1 MLGRCQGGRMTTFN
15 ELQRFAR
22 APEPRHSQDDRA
34 TERGVGSS
42 ADAQVFKDPEQ
53 EVHGTR
59 PGLASFV
66 DVTDGALAAVDAGA
80 FPSAPGP
87 IADARPVVEL
97 ASVES
102 ATAGTVLDLLLR
114 EVGWP
119 GRHIAGLVGLDVA
132 ALLTAWAAFGMHSGA
147 SLASVAAVA
156 AVSVPVWLLI
166 VLACGGYDRRL
177 LGVGR
182 HEHRRLVDAMLR
194 SAVLMVVAAVLVQPD
209 AARELVLVLVPV
221 HVCGVIALRGL
232 ARARL
237 RRHRLAGRAVHRAL
251 VVGCPSEADAI
262 ARRLAVERGTGLCVV
277 GTCPPEPPDLSAIAD
292 ALLPAHRLAHVPAAI
307 RAVRADTVLLTPTA
321 AADPDAV
328 RRLAWS
334 LEGRHVDLLLAGVP
348 ADVAAS
354 RLEVQAVAGM
364 SVVQLG
370 EPGYPGGFALVR
382 DVLDQIAAAV
392 LLLVLAPLLASVA
405 AAIKVC
411 DPGPV
416 VFRQVRVGRGG
427 AGFTMYK
434 FRTMHTGAEQLKQ
447 RLRAHNDHRNDVA
460 GGVLFKMRDDPRVTG
475 IGHLLRRLSL
485 DELPQLINV
494 LRGEMSLVGPR
505 PPLPDEVERYADDVH
520 RRLLVKPGLTGLW
533 QVSGRSDLKWEE
545 TVRLDLYYVENRSP
559 ALDGEILCRTAR
571 AVLKGDGAR

>member
-1 MLGRCQGGRMTTFN
+1 MTTFD
-15 ELQRFAR
+15 EVQRLAL
-22 APEPRHSQDDRA
+22 APEPRHPQDDRESEYNVGPGA
-34 TERGVGSS
+34 GGGPVETSQPDAIGPGPCPAGV
-42 ADAQVFKDPEQ
+42 
-53 EVHGTR
+53 
-59 PGLASFV
+59 V
-66 DVTDGALAAVDAGA
+66 DVTDGALAVVNPGSSSPAETGLAVDPEPVVAPVPMEAAAAGA
-80 FPSAPGP
+80 F
-87 IADARPVVEL
+87 
-97 ASVES
+97 
-102 ATAGTVLDLLLR
+102 LDLPFR
-114 EVGWP
+114 ELGWP
-119 GRHIAGLVGLDVA
+119 GRYIARLVSLDVT
-132 ALLTAWAAFGMHSGA
+132 ALLTAWAAFGLHSGA
-147 SLASVAAVA
+147 TVAGVA
-156 AVSVPVWLLI
+156 GVAGVSTPVWLLI

-182 HEHRRLVDAMLR
+182 QEHRRLVDAMLR
-194 SAVLMVVAAVLVQPD
+194 SAVLMVVTAVLVQPD
-209 AARELVLVLVPV
+209 AARELVLVLLPV
-221 HVCGVIALRGL
+221 HVGGVMALRGL

-251 VVGCPSEADAI
+251 VVGGPSEADGL
-262 ARRLAVERGTGLCVV
+262 ARRLAAGRGTGLRVV
-277 GTCPPEPPDLSAIAD
+277 GSCPPEPPDLSAIAD
-292 ALLPAHRLAHVPAAI
+292 ALPPAHRLAHVPAAI
-307 RAVRADTVLLTPTA
+307 RAAHADTVLLTPAA

-334 LEGRHVDLLLAGVP
+334 LEGTHVDLLLAGVP
-348 ADVAAS
+348 AEVAAS
-354 RLEVQAVAGM
+354 RLAVQAIAGM

-382 DVLDQIAAAV
+382 DVLDQVAAAV
-392 LLLVLAPLLASVA
+392 LLVVLAPLLASVA

-434 FRTMHTGAEQLKQ
+434 FRTMHIGAEQLKQ
-447 RLRAHNDHRNDVA
+447 RLRAHNDHRNDIA

-475 IGHLLRRLSL
+475 IGRLLRRLSL